1 MIVGLTGG
9 IATGKSVVA
18 DELRRLGAHII
29 DADKIAREVVEPG
42 KPAYDEIV
50 KEFGTGVLEPGGA
63 LDRKALGRIVFS
75 DPAALEKL
83 GSITHPRIRERI
95 KEEARRLS
103 AQGDSIIVLDVALLI
118 ETGVKYE
125 VEKIIVVF
133 AEKEQQIQRL
143 MDRDGLSRLE
153 AEKRVSIQMDIK
165 EKLKY
170 ADYVID
176 NSGAKDWTIE
186 QTRALYN
193 ELEGLKNIIKGA

>member
-18 DELRRLGAHII
+18 GELKRLGAHII

-42 KPAYDEIV
+42 KRAYDEIV
-50 KEFGTGVLEPGGA
+50 KEFGPGVLEPGGA
-63 LDRKALGRIVFS
+63 LDRKALGKIVFS

-83 GSITHPRIRERI
+83 GSMTHPRIRERI
-95 KEEARRLS
+95 KEEAGRLS

-143 MDRDGLSRLE
+143 MDRDGLSRSE

-176 NSGAKDWTIE
+176 NSGARDWTIE

-193 ELEGLKNIIKGA
+193 ELEGLKNIKKGT

>member
-9 IATGKSVVA
+9 IATGKSVVD

-50 KEFGTGVLEPGGA
+50 KEFGNGVLEPGGA

-143 MDRDGLSRLE
+143 MDRDGLSRGE

-186 QTRALYN
+186 QTRALYS
-193 ELEGLKNIIKGA
+193 ELEGLKNIKKGT